1 MGVAHGRVGV
11 LCNSVNQIEE
21 YITYMIWLL
30 TPKGF
35 KYQQQPTVCS
45 G

>member
-11 LCNSVNQIEE
+11 LCNSVTQIEE
-21 YITYMIWLL
+21 YITMIWLL

-35 KYQQQPTVCS
+35 RYQQGPHMCS